1 MKSVQV
7 FQVMLSESQ
16 VIIKSTSIQQEQA
29 IFLFVAINFMR
40 QLG

>member
-16 VIIKSTSIQQEQA
+16 VIIKSTSTQQEQA
-29 IFLFVAINFMR
+29 IFLFVVINFMC

>member
-29 IFLFVAINFMR
+29 IFLFVVINFMR